1 MNSTIKK
8 NMGIS
13 DLRMQLIWSFCCVF
27 AAFASSMPEEK
38 IPSAMFLTTCPNAD
52 AMLTEVNNSNC
63 CYNLQLSLEPG
74 NGYTAVETELITP
87 GILYNAIQYD
97 LSGGWY
103 YYFATPQRLIWE
115 RASGPLP
122 IGNTALFD
130 FCISGDVTTEA
141 AKIVVSWMVNNIRI
155 CTDTLELPCSRC
167 LEIETESLTCLA
179 DSNSQYI
186 FQFTNYSEFNVN
198 SLRITEPPGQD
209 LIVENA
215 FSLLPLIAPGGSQ
228 TLSLT
233 LRSGAENQAS
243 ICFDATSSRHLEGVG
258 NVECCTVTH
267 CFEGPE
273 CDRCCTDFGQFEAD
287 VEAGFNVVADCEADS
302 LIVSGDKLSNCD
314 VVQWRLLNLSAGT
327 SIGGVSQGNIP
338 IVFSFLGGTNYELC
352 MTVTRQDGNGMDC
365 YPDPSLTYCDTLLF
379 DCPCIDSSHINWGFE
394 CPAEIELVCGCDS
407 MTYLNDCAALYWS
420 GVESWTPGECHDPP
434 AGTISLNVTP
444 EGTNAQLDWT
454 TGQGNVSYRF
464 FMVQRR
470 LSGGMWMTLAVV
482 TGLTFSFLDD
492 NTGPGLNQYR
502 IVGVTYPGKPVFSN
516 LDDFL
521 ITDTNETAIKD
532 NWRVWPNPARDV
544 LFLAAPAEGVYEI
557 SVHSVSGSR
566 ITQLSINTDSELPFR
581 MEVNNWPTGVYWIDT
596 IDKYGKKHGFKVII
610 FR

>member
-8 NMGIS
+8 NMGIT
-13 DLRMQLIWSFCCVF
+13 DLRIQLIWPFCCAF
-27 AAFASSMPEEK
+27 AAFASSIPEEK
-38 IPSAMFLTTCPNAD
+38 IPSAMFLTTCPSAD
-52 AMLTEVNNSNC
+52 ATLTEVNSSNC
-63 CYNLQLSLEPG
+63 CYSLQLSLEPG
-74 NGYTAVETELITP
+74 NGYTAVETVLITP
-87 GILYNAIQYD
+87 GVLYSAIQYD

-103 YYFATPQRLIWE
+103 YYFSAPQGLIWE
-115 RASGPLP
+115 RASGSLP
-122 IGNTALFD
+122 IGNTPLFD
-130 FCISGDVTTEA
+130 FCISGDVTTEP

-167 LEIETESLTCLA
+167 LEIEPESLTCLA

-186 FQFTNYSEFNVN
+186 FQFTNHSEFNVN

-209 LIVENA
+209 LIVEDA
-215 FSLLPLIAPGGSQ
+215 FSLLPLLAPGDSQ

-233 LRSGAENQAS
+233 LRSGAEDQAS

-258 NVECCTVTH
+258 NVECCTITH

-287 VEAGFNVVADCEADS
+287 VAAGFNVAADCEADS

-314 VVQWRLLNLSAGT
+314 LVQWRLLNLSAGT

-352 MTVTRQDGNGMDC
+352 MTVTRQDANGVDC
-365 YPDPSLTYCDTLLF
+365 YPEPTLTYCDTLLF
-379 DCPCIDSSHINWGFE
+379 DCPCVDSSHINWDYE

-407 MTYLNDCAALYWS
+407 MTYVNDCAALNWS

-444 EGTNAQLDWT
+444 IGAQAQLDWT

-464 FMVQRR
+464 FIVQRR
-470 LSGGMWMTLAVV
+470 LSGGLWVTLAVV
-482 TGLTFSFLDD
+482 SGLTFSFLDP
-492 NTGPGLNQYR
+492 TPGAGLNLYR

-516 LDDFL
+516 VDDFL
-521 ITDTNETAIKD
+521 ITDLTETAIAGH
-532 NWRVWPNPARDV
+532 WHVWPNPAGNQLRITAEYEGEAALSLINADGSMRKSESRHFVRDQA
-544 LFLAAPAEGVYEI
+544 LQIDISTLHPGVYLLRLRRND
-557 SVHSVSGSR
+557 G
-566 ITQLSINTDSELPFR
+566 
-581 MEVNNWPTGVYWIDT
+581 T
-596 IDKYGKKHGFKVII
+596 IVVQRFVKM
-610 FR
+610 